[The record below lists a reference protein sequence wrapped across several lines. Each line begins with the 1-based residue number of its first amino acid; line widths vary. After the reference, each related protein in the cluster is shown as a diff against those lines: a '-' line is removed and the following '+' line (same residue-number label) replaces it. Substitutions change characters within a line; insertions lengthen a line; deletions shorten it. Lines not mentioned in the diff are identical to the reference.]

1 MFEPVILRKGPFH
14 PAAFD
19 LVVTGEC
26 WHPGADYDALVET
39 AWAGRVEAA
48 AARGHRLWDGTH
60 YRVIDIA
67 QAGEGMRIDLGTVS
81 FRYLATYRLLHKDD
95 AARHL
100 TPTHHISTA
109 AMLLTAD
116 GHYVFGK
123 RAINGAIDLI
133 GGGFQPE
140 EGVPVC
146 FENNLYKEIAEEL
159 GVARDKLGAAQGI
172 GIVRSTTS
180 NVLVIAK
187 IETTLTRD
195 GIREAFATRDD
206 DEMAEPVFVP
216 ESEVGDYLRG
226 LTDYRVL
233 VADFIT

>member
-1 MFEPVILRKGPFH
+1 MFEPRILRKGPFH

-19 LVVTGEC
+19 LVVTGER
-26 WHPGADYDALVET
+26 WQPGAEYDALVET
-39 AWAGRVEAA
+39 AWQGRIEAA

-60 YRVIDIA
+60 YRFTDIA
-67 QAGEGMRIDLGTVS
+67 QASDGLRIDLGTVP
-81 FRYLATYRLLHKDD
+81 FRYLATYRLLHKEN
-95 AARHL
+95 AARGL

-109 AMLLTAD
+109 SMLRTAD

-140 EGVPVC
+140 DGVPVC

-159 GVARDKLGAAQGI
+159 GVARADLGEPQGI

-187 IETTLTRD
+187 IETTLTRE
-195 GIREAFATRDD
+195 GILAAFAHRDD

-216 ESEVGDYLRG
+216 ESNIRDYLRS

-233 VADFIT
+233 MAELLN

>member
-1 MFEPVILRKGPFH
+1 MFEPCILRRGPFH
-14 PAAFD
+14 PATFD
-19 LVVTGEC
+19 LVVTGER
-26 WHPGADYDALVET
+26 WQPGAAYDALVET
-39 AWAGRVEAA
+39 AWQGRVEAA

-60 YRVIDIA
+60 YRFTDIA
-67 QAGEGMRIDLGTVS
+67 QAGDGMRIDLGTVP
-81 FRYLATYRLLHKDD
+81 FRYLATYRLLHKEN
-95 AARHL
+95 AAQGL

-109 AMLLTAD
+109 SMLRTAD

-123 RAINGAIDLI
+123 RAINGSIDLI

-140 EGVPVC
+140 DGVPVC

-159 GVARDKLGAAQGI
+159 GVAREHLGEAQGI

-187 IETTLTRD
+187 IETTLNRD
-195 GIREAFATRDD
+195 GIRAAFAHRGD
-206 DEMAEPVFVP
+206 DEMAEPVFVA
-216 ESEVGDYLRG
+216 EDDIHAYLRS

-233 VADFIT
+233 VADLI